1 MIYQYHPDTPT
12 LYPPQSVTNTVPM
25 VGTPATPAGNLPP
38 TGFQAQPLLAIAIL
52 MIMVGVLMLYKRK
65 MINKA
70 RKQS

>member
-1 MIYQYHPDTPT
+1 MIYQYNPDTPT
-12 LYPPQSVTNTVPM
+12 LYPPQSVTNTTPM
-25 VGTPATPAGNLPP
+25 TGAPAPDNLPP

-52 MIMVGVLMLYKRK
+52 MIMVGVLMLYRRK